1 MCDRADADAD
11 IVAVAVAVEIA
22 GIGIEPREEVPQHP
36 LPLPLPSFVISTEVG
51 GSNKSKML
59 LAPALL
65 CTYPLFGCPFEFST
79 ATPDPVAC
87 YSTSTCELD
96 VCGQAVVAKSALTRV
111 TDRLV
116 PKFE

>member
-79 ATPDPVAC
+79 ATPDPAGKEC
-87 YSTSTCELD
+87 PAWTGGGGGDYY
-96 VCGQAVVAKSALTRV
+96 
-111 TDRLV
+111 
-116 PKFE
+116 FETLRD